1 MARRRVGNR
10 ATERPFRLDPLTH
23 FDASRNLAALA
34 TELVS
39 RGQDIA
45 AGELVWGAIV
55 HAVSAADP
63 AHEIQPPDRFG
74 NHHQSPNTMSTF
86 SNAVRR
92 IRERPL
98 SETQITTCLNN
109 GQQMLHNHFYHL
121 NLTPQELRFRV
132 RLGAAYALLLT
143 RAAARTLG
151 Q

>member
-1 MARRRVGNR
+1 MDA
-10 ATERPFRLDPLTH
+10 LTH
-23 FDASRNLAALA
+23 LNASRNLTALVE
-34 TELVS
+34 ELSNHGHYV
-39 RGQDIA
+39 A

-63 AHEIQPPDRFG
+63 DHEVQPQDRFR
-74 NHHQSPNTMSTF
+74 NPHQAPNTMATF

-92 IRERPL
+92 IAGRPL
-98 SETQITTCLNN
+98 SDRQIATCLNN

-143 RAAARTLG
+143 RVAARTLG
-151 Q
+151 QSAQ